1 MSLINEGIDNGNGM
15 NVSSFQSGLSYA
27 APDWSPP
34 NERPIRDRL
43 KPISL
48 NPGDNDP
55 IHLHSVLYFLEP
67 TFFKQKK
74 KYGRDR
80 KSPSSPD
87 NATSAFVFVHVSCCR
102 RSNVW
107 NSLTVSLPVSKK
119 QKKKTAK
126 SQRRRHRP
134 RARCVLFVS

>member
-67 TFFKQKK
+67 TFFK
-74 KYGRDR
+74 R
-80 KSPSSPD
+80 KNTDGTESLRALRTMRPPRLSSCTFRAAGV
-87 NATSAFVFVHVSCCR
+87 ATSGT
-102 RSNVW
+102 
-107 NSLTVSLPVSKK
+107 L
-119 QKKKTAK
+119 
-126 SQRRRHRP
+126 
-134 RARCVLFVS
+134 